1 MEQCCLP
8 NFFLLVNEK
17 DMRMLRRLVLLDVV
31 HRLFLFLLLGTDLGG
46 FAHLLAER
54 YILYG
59 GAVMKS
65 MCDIVRT
72 TDAIWAPELPRV
84 F

>member
-1 MEQCCLP
+1 MEQCRLP
-8 NFFLLVNEK
+8 NFLLLVNEK
-17 DMRMLRRLVLLDVV
+17 DMRMLRRLVFLDVV
-31 HRLFLFLLLGTDLGG
+31 HCLFLFLLLGIG

-59 GAVMKS
+59 GAVIKS